1 MMESATIEE
10 LVHVV
15 KIIACLATAFG
26 VIMGIVQ
33 WRKGVLLKRAE
44 LIDAI
49 LEKFRTDANIRKA
62 VYLFDYDQFW
72 YNEKFHDASTRED
85 YVDIGLEYFSY
96 VCYLRK
102 IGILR
107 RKDFALFRYTVYRAL
122 SNIGIQD
129 YFYNLYH
136 LSQAQHTDFPFP
148 ALLWF
153 ARKEKILHDGFYSP
167 DAYMNGNSIFHRY
180 LNF

>member
-1 MMESATIEE
+1 MNCINIEDI
-10 LVHVV
+10 VQWA

-26 VIMGIVQ
+26 VIIGVVQ
-33 WRKGVLLKRAE
+33 WRKSVLIKRAE
-44 LIDAI
+44 LIDEI

-72 YNEKFHDASTRED
+72 YNEKFHDTSRRED
-85 YVDIGLEYFSY
+85 CVDIGLEYFSY

-107 RKDFALFRYTVYRAL
+107 RKDFALFRYIVYRAS
-122 SNIGIQD
+122 SNLGVQD

-136 LSQAQHTDFPFP
+136 FSQAQHADFPFP

-153 ARKEKILHDGFYSP
+153 ASKENILHDDFYSS
-167 DAYMNGNSIFHRY
+167 DAYKKTNPIFHRY

>member
-1 MMESATIEE
+1 MNCIGIEE
-10 LVHVV
+10 ILQGA
-15 KIIACLATAFG
+15 KIIACLSTAFG

-33 WRKGVLLKRAE
+33 WRKSVLIKRAE
-44 LIDAI
+44 LIDEI

-62 VYLFDYDQFW
+62 VYQFDYDQFW
-72 YNEKFHDASTRED
+72 YNEKFHDTSTREN

-107 RKDFALFRYTVYRAL
+107 RKDFELFRYIIYRAL
-122 SNIGIQD
+122 SNLGVQD

-136 LSQAQHTDFPFP
+136 FSRAQHTDFPFP

-153 ARKEKILHDGFYSP
+153 AKKEKILYDGFYSS
-167 DAYMNGNSIFHRY
+167 DTYMKTNTIFHRY

>member
-1 MMESATIEE
+1 MDIIAIEE
-10 LVHVV
+10 LVRVA
-15 KIIACLATAFG
+15 KIVTCSATVFG
-26 VIMGIVQ
+26 VIMGIIQ
-33 WRKGVLLKRAE
+33 WRKSVLIKRAE
-44 LIDAI
+44 LIDEI

-62 VYLFDYDQFW
+62 VYLFDYDQLW
-72 YNEKFHDASTRED
+72 YNEKFHEKSAKED

-107 RKDFALFRYTVYRAL
+107 RTDFALFRYSVYRAL
-122 SNIGIQD
+122 SNLGTQD

-136 LSQAQHTDFPFP
+136 FSKSQHADFPFP

-153 ARKEKILHDGFYSP
+153 ASKEKILHDDFYRP
-167 DAYMNGNSIFHRY
+167 DAYVKADTIFHRY

>member
-1 MMESATIEE
+1 MNCIGIEE
-10 LVHVV
+10 IVIWV
-15 KIIACLATAFG
+15 KIVASLATGFG
-26 VIMGIVQ
+26 VIIGIVQ
-33 WRKGVLLKRAE
+33 WRRSVLIKRAE

-62 VYLFDYDQFW
+62 VYLLDYDQFW
-72 YNEKFHDASTRED
+72 YTDKFHNRRGKED

-102 IGILR
+102 VGILR
-107 RKDFALFRYTVYRAL
+107 RGDFALFRYTIFRAL
-122 SNIGIQD
+122 SNLGIQD

-136 LSQAQHTDFPFP
+136 FSRAQHADFPFP

-153 ARKEKILHDGFYSP
+153 ARKEKILYGDFYSS
-167 DAYMNGNSIFHRY
+167 DAYKKPNAIFHRY

>member
-1 MMESATIEE
+1 MNCINIEDI
-10 LVHVV
+10 VQWA

-26 VIMGIVQ
+26 VIMGVVQ
-33 WRKGVLLKRAE
+33 WRKSVLIKRAE
-44 LIDAI
+44 LIDEI

-72 YNEKFHDASTRED
+72 YNEKFHDTGRRED
-85 YVDIGLEYFSY
+85 CVDIGLEYFSY

-107 RKDFALFRYTVYRAL
+107 RKDFVLFRYIVYRAL
-122 SNIGIQD
+122 SNFGIQD

-136 LSQAQHTDFPFP
+136 FSQAQHTDFPFP
-148 ALLWF
+148 TLLWF
-153 ARKEKILHDGFYSP
+153 ARKENILHDDFYSSN
-167 DAYMNGNSIFHRY
+167 AYKATNAIFHRY